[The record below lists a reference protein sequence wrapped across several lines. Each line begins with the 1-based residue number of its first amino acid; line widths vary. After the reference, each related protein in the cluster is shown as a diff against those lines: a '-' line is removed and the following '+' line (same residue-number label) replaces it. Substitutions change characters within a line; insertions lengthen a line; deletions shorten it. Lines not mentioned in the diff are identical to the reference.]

1 MIFEHMYFLLGT
13 SCILLKTEMP
23 LGLCIWK
30 HLKCITDCLIKE
42 IEISQH
48 QEIMSE
54 NETAYDHHHFKNN
67 CSSSSDSSWKL
78 LIFFECMYVLPQ
90 NLRHATVNWR
100 KLLCSTSSIK
110 TCPHFPLVLKI
121 DLYIFQL
128 CLKHFYLYL
137 IALEKKKKKR
147 CGGEWEEILWEIS

>member
-30 HLKCITDCLIKE
+30 TLKMYNRLSYQRNWDL
-42 IEISQH
+42 QH

-54 NETAYDHHHFKNN
+54 NETAYDHHFKKQLLFIR
-67 CSSSSDSSWKL
+67 SDSSWKL
-78 LIFFECMYVLPQ
+78 DFPLDTYMFLPQ
-90 NLRHATVNWR
+90 KPKTCYCELKKAF
-100 KLLCSTSSIK
+100 KCSTSSIK

-121 DLYIFQL
+121 WPVHLPTVL
-128 CLKHFYLYL
+128 LKTFLSIL
-137 IALEKKKKKR
+137 DCFEKKKVWPGV
-147 CGGEWEEILWEIS
+147 GGNPLRLS